1 MLAWFMLGCSLKS
14 GVSMLQMDKQY
25 DTLNTP
31 KNRESQFE
39 WAMAEEYRNKAK
51 EEYASSQF
59 QDAEIL
65 AAEAVMWMNKA
76 AEASELEEG
85 EYSNVDFNS
94 DGADK

>member
-25 DTLNTP
+25 DALNTP
-31 KNRESQFE
+31 TNREAQFE

-59 QDAEIL
+59 QDAEAL
-65 AAEAVMWMNKA
+65 AAEAIVWMNKA
-76 AEASELEEG
+76 VESASQTDT
-85 EYSNVDFNS
+85 SNS
-94 DGADK
+94 DGVEQ

>member
-25 DTLNTP
+25 DALNTP
-31 KNRESQFE
+31 QNREAQFE

-59 QDAEIL
+59 QDAEAL
-65 AAEAVMWMNKA
+65 AAEAVVWMNKA
-76 AEASELEEG
+76 VESP
-85 EYSNVDFNS
+85 NNS
-94 DGADK
+94 STME

>member
-76 AEASELEEG
+76 AEVSELEVD
-85 EYSNVDFNS
+85 EYSNVDLNS
-94 DGADK
+94 DGAEQ